1 MNGEVRE
8 LLKIAKGLVG
18 GIIQPPPVMVDTIH
32 RWANAQIAA
41 YQAENVQYNIEESK
55 RYMELAE
62 QKAKQYRAE
71 GNIEDAEEMEHRAEQ
86 FREEIE
92 KQEKVLAGRL
102 EIVQSFPRV
111 QVKKWNRI
119 KRKFKMDLTGWRY
132 LPKVR
137 KAPSERKTYAENY
150 YGVITV
156 ELVKGDLKINAN
168 AYWDASSAT
177 IRIKTG
183 WDLKRAIDH
192 ELGHWS
198 QSYMNIILGKANTF
212 GRPSKDIQT
221 PDVKQWAEE
230 DLKRQL
236 LQRGIQPDEMHS
248 LDDVEFY
255 TDLIS
260 EVDRFKGMLRGM
272 KIIETFGSEM
282 EFLKVFV
289 GMTPSP
295 TGWERTYVSPFFDIL
310 KRHAP
315 GKWRKAVKELTKAVL

>member
-18 GIIQPPPVMVDTIH
+18 GIVQPPPVMVDTIY

-71 GNIEDAEEMEHRAEQ
+71 GNIEDAEEREHRAEQ

-137 KAPSERKTYAENY
+137 EAPSERKTYAENY

-156 ELVKGDLKINAN
+156 ELVKGDLKVNVI

-177 IRIKTG
+177 IRIRTG
-183 WDLKRAIDH
+183 WDLQRSIEH

-198 QSYMNIILGKANTF
+198 QSYMNIILGKADVF

-221 PDVKQWAEE
+221 PDVKQWAKE
-230 DLKRQL
+230 DLKKIKAFL
-236 LQRGIQPDEMHS
+236 SGAS
-248 LDDVEFY
+248 L
-255 TDLIS
+255 
-260 EVDRFKGMLRGM
+260 
-272 KIIETFGSEM
+272 
-282 EFLKVFV
+282 
-289 GMTPSP
+289 
-295 TGWERTYVSPFFDIL
+295 
-310 KRHAP
+310 
-315 GKWRKAVKELTKAVL
+315 